1 MDSVSTCS
9 KCAPGD
15 AQSPYGRRARGTPD
29 DGRTQ
34 TIRSYM
40 RRLPCSRHAPSKV
53 VGNCRGGYSSTKSG
67 SARSCCHAWAM
78 DSSPTPA
85 GFATVVACLRMP
97 AEDFFSSD
105 EERDD
110 SNELPDLMAQ
120 LAPLLR
126 EDIRTTN
133 DSASQRRP
141 TTRLGQRSG
150 RGAQRRGNDPG
161 SPGTTHSCSRRFSES
176 RPTVW

>member
-1 MDSVSTCS
+1 
-9 KCAPGD
+9 
-15 AQSPYGRRARGTPD
+15 
-29 DGRTQ
+29 
-34 TIRSYM
+34 
-40 RRLPCSRHAPSKV
+40 
-53 VGNCRGGYSSTKSG
+53 
-67 SARSCCHAWAM
+67 
-78 DSSPTPA
+78 
-85 GFATVVACLRMP
+85 MP

-126 EDIRTTN
+126 ETSGLQTI
-133 DSASQRRP
+133 SASQRRP

-161 SPGTTHSCSRRFSES
+161 SPGTTHSCSRRFPES